1 MEWEFSAEQV
11 VKGEVAYPLEDFRR
25 DLATE
30 VRMNTT
36 GEDEHDRAA
45 TFNLVYDLC
54 HWLATGKEF
63 EAFLAT
69 CAYDPPTCEFLSE
82 LRPLLGE
89 NVEMLGAILQRM
101 IMDGVEAGLPLEKA
115 LARAAEQ
122 HRRVADG
129 RLPDASG

>member
-1 MEWEFSAEQV
+1 MEWEFSAVQV
-11 VKGEVAYPLEDFRR
+11 VKGEVAYPLEDFRH

-30 VRMNTT
+30 VRMNTADV
-36 GEDEHDRAA
+36 DEHDRAA

-69 CAYDPPTCEFLSE
+69 CAYDPPTCEFLGE
-82 LRPLLGE
+82 VRPLLGA

-101 IMDGVEAGLPLEKA
+101 IMDGVEAGLPLEDA